1 MGGVMRSKDRVLLYS
16 RPQLL
21 LFSPGAE
28 EEGAR
33 DHIRDLCDAGC
44 NALRQITMMHH
55 SESKHNVTQEAMII
69 YNNLVVKDVFQLHG
83 PRVTFHQPTAIM
95 DPAIADPGPQGSEEE
110 AAADYS
116 DLEAD
121 WELQCADGGPPTPGW
136 DLP

>member
-1 MGGVMRSKDRVLLYS
+1 MSQATVTEVIGRNPINLFCGPDCAHAWRRVSQDS
-16 RPQLL
+16 RA
-21 LFSPGAE
+21 AE
-28 EEGAR
+28 AVTLAQGMIVSTT
-33 DHIRDLCDAGC
+33 DPHI
-44 NALRQITMMHH
+44 T
-55 SESKHNVTQEAMII
+55 
-69 YNNLVVKDVFQLHG
+69 FQ
-83 PRVTFHQPTAIM
+83 QPTVIM